1 MLLMEIFIYFYLFS
15 ILAVLVFHAVFF
27 IREKVAFPIK
37 RIHLM
42 GNEIYILIEKR

>member
-1 MLLMEIFIYFYLFS
+1 MEIFIYFYLFS
-15 ILAVLVFHAVFF
+15 ILAVLVFHGVFF

-42 GNEIYILIEKR
+42 GNEIYILIEKG

>member
-1 MLLMEIFIYFYLFS
+1 MEIFIYFYLFS
-15 ILAVLVFHAVFF
+15 ILAVLVFRAVFF